1 MVPDAFEELMVTG
14 MECEKKEKVALMKK
28 TAELASSPPTVCR
41 TRAGS
46 LAYSEMES
54 VRERA
59 VVATAREDAVAAAAM
74 AVAGRKAAAKEV
86 VA

>member
-1 MVPDAFEELMVTG
+1 
-14 MECEKKEKVALMKK
+14 MKK

-59 VVATAREDAVAAAAM
+59 VEARVTP
-74 AVAGRKAAAKEV
+74 RKTQMNWKRKSRPKASRDC
-86 VA
+86 